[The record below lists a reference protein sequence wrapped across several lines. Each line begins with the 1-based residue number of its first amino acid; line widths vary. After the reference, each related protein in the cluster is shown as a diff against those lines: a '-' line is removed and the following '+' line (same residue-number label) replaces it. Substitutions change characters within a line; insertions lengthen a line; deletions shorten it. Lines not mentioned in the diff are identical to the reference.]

1 MQNMRNSI
9 SQKIIKAQKTDMDIR
24 RNDIRGNR
32 AEGNDNAGKADIA
45 VAGLAVMGANL
56 ALNMESKGFHV
67 AVYNRTE
74 EKLEEFMVHRA
85 QGRNFIP
92 ARSPEELCPLLKRP
106 RRIMMMVK
114 AGAPVD
120 ELIARFLPALEP
132 GDILIDGGN
141 SHFTDTERRCRELA
155 GKGIRYLGVGISGG
169 EEGALHGPSIMPG
182 GNGEAWPYVRD
193 LFRAIAARA
202 GGKPCCEWI
211 GTGGAGHFVKMLHNG
226 IEYADMQLISE
237 AYFILKTCNAFS
249 NDQIAQF
256 FEECG
261 RGALGGYLIEITA
274 QILKAKDGSGKWIV
288 DSILDTASQK
298 GTGKWT
304 VEAALDLQ
312 RSIPSIA
319 AAVFAR
325 FASADKAGRVEAR
338 KAFPKPSAVS
348 AAPSADSVRA
358 ALYASKIL
366 AYSQGFS
373 LMEKASEQFGW
384 NLDFASIASIW
395 RNGCIIRSV
404 MLDKISAAYKRQKSE
419 NFIFDDYFKSELV
432 QNMPRLREV
441 VAAAALNSA
450 CAQAF
455 FASLAYFDAA
465 VSDES
470 GANLVQAQRDFFGAH
485 TYERVDSP
493 RGMFFHT
500 DWSAAAASEKNQIQ
514 RVSK

>member
-1 MQNMRNSI
+1 M
-9 SQKIIKAQKTDMDIR
+9 
-24 RNDIRGNR
+24 
-32 AEGNDNAGKADIA
+32 
-45 VAGLAVMGANL
+45 
-56 ALNMESKGFHV
+56 
-67 AVYNRTE
+67 
-74 EKLEEFMVHRA
+74 
-85 QGRNFIP
+85 
-92 ARSPEELCPLLKRP
+92 
-106 RRIMMMVK
+106 
-114 AGAPVD
+114 
-120 ELIARFLPALEP
+120 
-132 GDILIDGGN
+132 
-141 SHFTDTERRCRELA
+141 
-155 GKGIRYLGVGISGG
+155 
-169 EEGALHGPSIMPG
+169 
-182 GNGEAWPYVRD
+182 
-193 LFRAIAARA
+193 
-202 GGKPCCEWI
+202 
-211 GTGGAGHFVKMLHNG
+211 
-226 IEYADMQLISE
+226 
-237 AYFILKTCNAFS
+237 
-249 NDQIAQF
+249 
-256 FEECG
+256 
-261 RGALGGYLIEITA
+261 
-274 QILKAKDGSGKWIV
+274 
-288 DSILDTASQK
+288 
-298 GTGKWT
+298 
-304 VEAALDLQ
+304 DLQ

-465 VSDES
+465 TSDES

>member
-1 MQNMRNSI
+1 MEL
-9 SQKIIKAQKTDMDIR
+9 SQ
-24 RNDIRGNR
+24 
-32 AEGNDNAGKADIA
+32 
-45 VAGLAVMGANL
+45 VGLVGLGVMGSNL
-56 ALNMESKGFHV
+56 ALNLLDGGFSV
-67 AVYNRTE
+67 SVYNRPHAGKPSVAAAFAE
-74 EKLEEFMVHRA
+74 RSGGNAKGFDDLSKFAASLE
-85 QGRNFIP
+85 
-92 ARSPEELCPLLKRP
+92 RP
-106 RRIMMMVK
+106 RKIILMVK
-114 AGAPVD
+114 AGNAVD
-120 ELIARFLPALEP
+120 EIIASLKPFLEP
-132 GDILIDGGN
+132 GDIIIDGGN
-141 SHFTDTERRCRELA
+141 SDYRDTGRRVEDLE
-155 GKGIRYLGVGISGG
+155 KEGILFVGAGISGG
-169 EEGALHGPSIMPG
+169 EEGARHGASIMAG
-182 GNGEAWPYVRD
+182 GNPKAWTKVKSI
-193 LFRAIAARA
+193 LQSAAA
-202 GGKPCCEWI
+202 KNSDGSVCCKWI
-211 GTGGAGHFVKMLHNG
+211 GEGGAGHFVKMVHNG

-465 VSDES
+465 TSDES

>member
-1 MQNMRNSI
+1 MEL
-9 SQKIIKAQKTDMDIR
+9 SQ
-24 RNDIRGNR
+24 
-32 AEGNDNAGKADIA
+32 
-45 VAGLAVMGANL
+45 VGLVGLGVMGSNL
-56 ALNMESKGFHV
+56 ALNLLDGGFSV
-67 AVYNRTE
+67 SVYNRPHAGKPSVAAAFAE
-74 EKLEEFMVHRA
+74 RSGGNAKGFDDLSKFAASLE
-85 QGRNFIP
+85 
-92 ARSPEELCPLLKRP
+92 RP
-106 RRIMMMVK
+106 RKIILMVK
-114 AGAPVD
+114 AGNAVD
-120 ELIARFLPALEP
+120 EIIASLKPFLEP
-132 GDILIDGGN
+132 GDIIIDGGN
-141 SHFTDTERRCRELA
+141 SDYRDTGRRVEDLE
-155 GKGIRYLGVGISGG
+155 KDGILFVGAGISGG
-169 EEGALHGPSIMPG
+169 EEGARHGASIMAG
-182 GNGEAWPYVRD
+182 GNPKAWTKVKSI
-193 LFRAIAARA
+193 LQSAAA
-202 GGKPCCEWI
+202 KNSDGSVCCKWI
-211 GTGGAGHFVKMLHNG
+211 GEGGAGHFVKMVHNG

-465 VSDES
+465 TSDES

>member
-1 MQNMRNSI
+1 MEL
-9 SQKIIKAQKTDMDIR
+9 SQ
-24 RNDIRGNR
+24 
-32 AEGNDNAGKADIA
+32 
-45 VAGLAVMGANL
+45 VGLVGLGVMGSNL
-56 ALNMESKGFHV
+56 ALNLLDGGFSV
-67 AVYNRTE
+67 SVYNRPHAGKPSVAAAFAE
-74 EKLEEFMVHRA
+74 RSGGNAKGFDDLSKFAASLE
-85 QGRNFIP
+85 
-92 ARSPEELCPLLKRP
+92 RP
-106 RRIMMMVK
+106 RKIILMVK
-114 AGAPVD
+114 AGNAVD
-120 ELIARFLPALEP
+120 EIIASLKPFLEP
-132 GDILIDGGN
+132 GDIIIDGGN
-141 SHFTDTERRCRELA
+141 SDYRDTGRRVEDLE
-155 GKGIRYLGVGISGG
+155 KEGILFVGAGISGG
-169 EEGALHGPSIMPG
+169 EEGARHGASIMAG
-182 GNGEAWPYVRD
+182 GNPKAWTKVKSI
-193 LFRAIAARA
+193 LQSAAA
-202 GGKPCCEWI
+202 KNSDGSVCCKWI
-211 GTGGAGHFVKMLHNG
+211 GEGGAGHFVKMVHNG

-288 DSILDTASQK
+288 ESILDTASQK

-465 VSDES
+465 TSDES

>member
-1 MQNMRNSI
+1 MEL
-9 SQKIIKAQKTDMDIR
+9 SQ
-24 RNDIRGNR
+24 
-32 AEGNDNAGKADIA
+32 
-45 VAGLAVMGANL
+45 VGLVGLGVMGSNL
-56 ALNMESKGFHV
+56 ALNLLDGGFSV
-67 AVYNRTE
+67 SVYNRPHAGKPSVAAAFAE
-74 EKLEEFMVHRA
+74 RSGGNAKGFDDLSKFAASLE
-85 QGRNFIP
+85 
-92 ARSPEELCPLLKRP
+92 RP
-106 RRIMMMVK
+106 RKIILMVK
-114 AGAPVD
+114 AGNAVD
-120 ELIARFLPALEP
+120 EIIASLKPFLEP
-132 GDILIDGGN
+132 GDIIIDGGN
-141 SHFTDTERRCRELA
+141 SDYRDTGRRVEDLE
-155 GKGIRYLGVGISGG
+155 KDGILFVGAGISGG
-169 EEGALHGPSIMPG
+169 EEGARHGASIMAG
-182 GNGEAWPYVRD
+182 GNPKAWTKVKSI
-193 LFRAIAARA
+193 LQSAAA
-202 GGKPCCEWI
+202 KNSDGSVCCKWI
-211 GTGGAGHFVKMLHNG
+211 GEGGAGHFVKMVHNG

>member
-1 MQNMRNSI
+1 MEL
-9 SQKIIKAQKTDMDIR
+9 SQ
-24 RNDIRGNR
+24 
-32 AEGNDNAGKADIA
+32 
-45 VAGLAVMGANL
+45 VGLVGLGVMGSNL
-56 ALNMESKGFHV
+56 ALNLLDGGFSV
-67 AVYNRTE
+67 SVYNRPHAGKPSVAAAFAE
-74 EKLEEFMVHRA
+74 RSGGNAKGFDDLSKFAASLE
-85 QGRNFIP
+85 
-92 ARSPEELCPLLKRP
+92 RP
-106 RRIMMMVK
+106 RKIILMVK
-114 AGAPVD
+114 AGNAVD
-120 ELIARFLPALEP
+120 EIIASLKPFLEP
-132 GDILIDGGN
+132 GDIIIDGGN
-141 SHFTDTERRCRELA
+141 SDYRDTGRRVEDLE
-155 GKGIRYLGVGISGG
+155 KEGILFVGAGISGG
-169 EEGALHGPSIMPG
+169 EEGARHGASIMAG
-182 GNGEAWPYVRD
+182 GNPKAWTKVKSI
-193 LFRAIAARA
+193 LQSVAAKNSD
-202 GGKPCCEWI
+202 GSVCCKWI
-211 GTGGAGHFVKMLHNG
+211 GEGGAGHFVKMVHNG

-338 KAFPKPSAVS
+338 KAFLKPSAVS

-465 VSDES
+465 TSDES

>member
-1 MQNMRNSI
+1 MEL
-9 SQKIIKAQKTDMDIR
+9 SQ
-24 RNDIRGNR
+24 
-32 AEGNDNAGKADIA
+32 
-45 VAGLAVMGANL
+45 VGLVGLGVMGSNL
-56 ALNMESKGFHV
+56 ALNLLDGGFSV
-67 AVYNRTE
+67 SVYNRPHAGKPSVAAAFAE
-74 EKLEEFMVHRA
+74 RSGGNAKGFDDLSKFAASLE
-85 QGRNFIP
+85 
-92 ARSPEELCPLLKRP
+92 RP
-106 RRIMMMVK
+106 RKIILMVK
-114 AGAPVD
+114 AGNAVD
-120 ELIARFLPALEP
+120 EIIASLKPFLEP
-132 GDILIDGGN
+132 GDIIIDGGN
-141 SHFTDTERRCRELA
+141 SDYRDTGRRVEDLE
-155 GKGIRYLGVGISGG
+155 KEGILFVGAGISGG
-169 EEGALHGPSIMPG
+169 EEGARHGASIMAG
-182 GNGEAWPYVRD
+182 GNPKAWTKVKSI
-193 LFRAIAARA
+193 LQSAAA
-202 GGKPCCEWI
+202 KNSDGSVCCKWI
-211 GTGGAGHFVKMLHNG
+211 GEGGAGHFVKMVHNG

-261 RGALGGYLIEITA
+261 RGSLGGYLIEITA
-274 QILKAKDGSGKWIV
+274 QILKAKDGEGKWIV

-465 VSDES
+465 TSDES

>member
-1 MQNMRNSI
+1 MEL
-9 SQKIIKAQKTDMDIR
+9 SQ
-24 RNDIRGNR
+24 
-32 AEGNDNAGKADIA
+32 
-45 VAGLAVMGANL
+45 VGLVGLGVMGSNL
-56 ALNMESKGFHV
+56 ALNLLDGGFSV
-67 AVYNRTE
+67 SVYNRPHAGKPSVAAAFAE
-74 EKLEEFMVHRA
+74 RSGGNAKGFDDLSKFAASLE
-85 QGRNFIP
+85 
-92 ARSPEELCPLLKRP
+92 RP
-106 RRIMMMVK
+106 RKIILMVK
-114 AGAPVD
+114 AGNAVD
-120 ELIARFLPALEP
+120 EIIASLKPFLEP
-132 GDILIDGGN
+132 GDIIIDGGN
-141 SHFTDTERRCRELA
+141 SDYRDTGRRVEDLE
-155 GKGIRYLGVGISGG
+155 KDGILFVGAGISGG
-169 EEGALHGPSIMPG
+169 EEGARHGASIMAG
-182 GNGEAWPYVRD
+182 GNPKAWTKVKSI
-193 LFRAIAARA
+193 LQSAAA
-202 GGKPCCEWI
+202 KNSEGSVCCKWI
-211 GTGGAGHFVKMLHNG
+211 GEGGAGHFVKMVHNG

-465 VSDES
+465 TSDES